1 MSLGKV
7 SGLDERSLLH
17 GELDVVMPKRWE
29 RERVHGLKR
38 VGEREKIQIRTFI
51 HQLENV

>member
-17 GELDVVMPKRWE
+17 GELDVVMPKRWK
-29 RERVHGLKR
+29 RVHVLKR
-38 VGEREKIQIRTFI
+38 VGEREKKYK
-51 HQLENV
+51 LEHSYIN

>member
-17 GELDVVMPKRWE
+17 GELDVVMPKR
-29 RERVHGLKR
+29 RKRVYGLKR
-38 VGEREKIQIRTFI
+38 VGEEKKIQIRTFI

>member
-29 RERVHGLKR
+29 RESARVEESGEKR
-38 VGEREKIQIRTFI
+38 KNT
-51 HQLENV
+51 N